1 MPAQLAGVT
10 FDESITGSIVSTS
23 MSTLSRL
30 SDGNSSYMA
39 LKSNGTKAPVSA
51 SFFMPIVPPV

>member
-1 MPAQLAGVT
+1 
-10 FDESITGSIVSTS
+10 